1 MPLARILTLRSE
13 DATFLREE
21 LEQIGFE
28 VEIANPHQQPH
39 SVADLEIEFAICDQ
53 QQVLA
58 RAGAIATQLQA
69 EVVVFPG
76 AVPPM
81 PKAVQTTVEVPAA
94 VPEHAD
100 LQVPLEPLPQRDP
113 DLVPLAQGSEVQPA
127 EPLLTPFGE

>member
-58 RAGAIATQLQA
+58 RAAAIATQLQA
-69 EVVVFPG
+69 EIVVFPG
-76 AVPPM
+76 AIPPM
-81 PKAVQTTVEVPAA
+81 PKAVQPWSRSRR
-94 VPEHAD
+94 
-100 LQVPLEPLPQRDP
+100 LLPNTSKSSRSKIG
-113 DLVPLAQGSEVQPA
+113 AY
-127 EPLLTPFGE
+127 T